1 MSFLEKLRTRITQW
15 MTGRNGPD
23 QLSLAMLILCLVLQV
38 LGALTGSGLFM
49 LLDTVLLCVILF
61 RMFSKNLEK
70 RRQENLKLMTAVFRL
85 RTQFQQRKLRFQR
98 RKEYKYF
105 HCPKCHALIRMKRG
119 EGDKEIHCPKC
130 QHTFHQKA

>member
-1 MSFLEKLRTRITQW
+1 M
-15 MTGRNGPD
+15 D
-23 QLSLAMLILCLVLQV
+23 SLINAGMYVK
-38 LGALTGSGLFM
+38 M

-105 HCPKCHALIRMKRG
+105 HCPKCHALMRMKRG